1 MSGSAQKRSSAKRGG
16 GKKQRAQRVEHPLLA
31 AARRSPIRP
40 PSVANHRGLLGPST
54 SRRLHIPGVNVARAH
69 PCPPARALPVP
80 TIDFV
85 HGHRTGNPI
94 NFPVFA
100 NETVAAA
107 LLARVKGE
115 YVLDNAWL
123 FELDQTCRASDERDS
138 SSADSFFEIRAAIVA
153 LNRTAFRSLDRDT
166 ACYHQHSELL
176 RGIEARHRDV
186 LHHRAVDQLRIA
198 ELEALTRDLIERL
211 DVKPPVKQEHPPPI
225 GDEFELNDIKANLTL
240 VIRQNIKLASAQREI
255 LDTLRK

>member
-16 GKKQRAQRVEHPLLA
+16 RKKQRAQRVEHPLLA
-31 AARRSPIRP
+31 AARQSPIRP

-80 TIDFV
+80 TVDFV

-94 NFPVFA
+94 NLPVFG
-100 NETVAAA
+100 NEIVAAA
-107 LLARVKGE
+107 LLARVNGE
-115 YVLDNAWL
+115 YELDNAWL
-123 FELDQTCRASDERDS
+123 FELEQTSRSTDAGDTA
-138 SSADSFFEIRAAIVA
+138 SADSFFEIRAAIAA

-166 ACYHQHSELL
+166 ACYHQHTELL

-186 LHHRAVDQLRIA
+186 LHHRAADQLRIA

-211 DVKPPVKQEHPPPI
+211 DVGPVKQEHPPPI